1 MTRILLIDD
10 SAAMRAH
17 MRTALV
23 GAPQLGGAVEV
34 AETASGFEA
43 LRVMH
48 RSAYDA
54 VVIDINLPDIDGL
67 ELIRFIRQSR
77 HHRDV
82 ALIIVSAMSSARERE
97 RAFRLG
103 AHAFVAK
110 PFPSEALATAVQRAL
125 VSSQLRLRV
134 AT

>member
-17 MRTALV
+17 MRAALA
-23 GAPQLGGAVEV
+23 GAKALGPAVEI

-43 LRVMH
+43 LRLMH
-48 RSAYDA
+48 RSAYGA
-54 VVIDINLPDIDGL
+54 VIIDINLPDIDGL

-77 HHRDV
+77 HHRDA
-82 ALIIVSAMSSARERE
+82 ALVVVSGLSSARERE

-110 PFPSEALATAVQRAL
+110 PFSPDTLASAVRRGLA
-125 VSSQLRLRV
+125 SSQLRLRV

>member
-17 MRTALV
+17 MGAALER
-23 GAPQLGGAVEV
+23 APQLGPAVEIV
-34 AETASGFEA
+34 ETASGFAA
-43 LRVMH
+43 LRLMH
-48 RSAYDA
+48 RGAYDA
-54 VVIDINLPDIDGL
+54 VIIDINLPDIDGL

-82 ALIIVSAMSSARERE
+82 ALVVVSTMSSARERE

-110 PFPSEALATAVQRAL
+110 PFSPDTLVSAVRRGVA
-125 VSSQLRLRV
+125 SSQLRLRV

>member
-1 MTRILLIDD
+1 MIRVLIIDD

-17 MRTALV
+17 MRA
-23 GAPQLGGAVEV
+23 ALGGAPELGSVEV
-34 AETASGFEA
+34 TDAASGFDG
-43 LRVMH
+43 LRLLH
-48 RSAYDA
+48 RGTYSA

-67 ELIRFIRQSR
+67 ELIRFIRQSQ

-82 ALIIVSAMSSARERE
+82 ALVIVSTQSSPRERD

-110 PFPSEALATAVQRAL
+110 PFSPEALAAAVRQGLA
-125 VSSQLRLRV
+125 SSQLRARV

>member
-1 MTRILLIDD
+1 MIRLLLIDD
-10 SAAMRAH
+10 SAAMRTH
-17 MRTALV
+17 MRAALE
-23 GAPQLGGAVEV
+23 GARELGLVEV

-43 LRVMH
+43 LRRMH
-48 RSAYDA
+48 RGAYDA
-54 VVIDINLPDIDGL
+54 VIIDINLPDIDGL

-82 ALIIVSAMSSARERE
+82 ALIVVSAMSSARERE
-97 RAFRLG
+97 RAVRLG

-110 PFPSEALATAVQRAL
+110 PFSPDTLVAAVRRGL
-125 VSSQLRLRV
+125 ESSQLRLRV

>member
-10 SAAMRAH
+10 SAAMRTH
-17 MRTALV
+17 MRAALE
-23 GAPQLGGAVEV
+23 GSKELGPAVEI
-34 AETASGFEA
+34 AETASGFAA
-43 LRVMH
+43 LRLMH
-48 RSAYDA
+48 RGAYGA
-54 VVIDINLPDIDGL
+54 VIIDINLPDIDGL

-82 ALIIVSAMSSARERE
+82 ALIVVSTMSSARERE

-110 PFPSEALATAVQRAL
+110 PFSADTLASAVRRS
-125 VSSQLRLRV
+125 VSSSQLGLRV

>member
-10 SAAMRAH
+10 SAAMRAY
-17 MRTALV
+17 MRAALE
-23 GAPQLGGAVEV
+23 GAPELGPAVEV

-43 LRVMH
+43 LRRMH
-48 RSAYDA
+48 GGAYDA
-54 VVIDINLPDIDGL
+54 VIIDIHLPDIDGL

-82 ALIIVSAMSSARERE
+82 ALVIVSSMSSSRERE

-110 PFPSEALATAVQRAL
+110 PFAPDTLASAVRRGVA
-125 VSSQLRLRV
+125 SSQLGLRV

>member
-10 SAAMRAH
+10 SAAMRTH
-17 MRTALV
+17 MRAVLA
-23 GAPQLGGAVEV
+23 GSKELGPAVEI

-43 LRVMH
+43 LRLMH
-48 RSAYDA
+48 RGAYDA
-54 VVIDINLPDIDGL
+54 VIIDINLPDIDGL

-82 ALIIVSAMSSARERE
+82 ALVVVSTMSAARERE

-110 PFPSEALATAVQRAL
+110 PFSADTLASAVRRG
-125 VSSQLRLRV
+125 VSSSQLRLRV